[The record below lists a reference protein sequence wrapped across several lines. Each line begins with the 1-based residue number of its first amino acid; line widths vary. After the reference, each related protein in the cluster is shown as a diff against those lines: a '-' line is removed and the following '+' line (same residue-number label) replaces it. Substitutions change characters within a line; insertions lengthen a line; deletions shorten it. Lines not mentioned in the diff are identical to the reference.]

1 MDKINFGNKLPGKT
15 EFAGRRRTTTRTSG
29 FKSHPDSTGGELKIE
44 EVESILVPKGENVT
58 ITFQIPD
65 HNSGD
70 IVAFGGWFSCN
81 ENIKVEVLKGGF
93 TKELHTEPED
103 NNWSKFGSMA
113 TSNTDSNVNETK
125 VIFSASEST
134 YLALYEIG
142 CGIVEHKHL
151 EWAKAEKPVLLNNMY
166 QFAPEANFYSI
177 EGDVNIELS
186 FDSNEVSNKIIHLKS
201 CNRCARFLPININ
214 NERHH
219 LSFSNHCVAEHRRP
233 CSHAG
238 FGRLRNIE
246 TDEIL
251 QLEYGYQL
259 ECRFCKKYEVNA
271 AHNPQR
277 TAAQMK
283 EDGARRRAFELLL
296 TEIFGKSPQLMY
308 REKSGGNELADDI
321 WLKFGKKCF
330 NCPTTIDSPREM
342 HLDHTRP
349 LALLWPLD
357 ETATCLCGSCNSQKR
372 DRAPSEYYSKSKLT
386 ELSNITGLSLTELEN
401 PSPNIDAVKTIVEN
415 LDWLFN
421 TFCQKP
427 ELQKIRDGK
436 LTSDLLLKALQK
448 TINKTEFGRK
458 IDLLKLYRSQYR

>member
-1 MDKINFGNKLPGKT
+1 MFAEYLGNKLPGKT
-15 EFAGRRRTTTRTSG
+15 QFSGRRRTTTRTSG

-44 EVESILVPKGENVT
+44 EVESILIPKGESIL

-70 IVAFGGWFSCN
+70 IVAFGGWYSCN
-81 ENIKVEVLKGGF
+81 DKIKVEVLKGGF
-93 TKELHTEPED
+93 SKELHTQPED

-113 TSNTDSNVNETK
+113 TSNTYTNVAETQVRFTAIENE
-125 VIFSASEST
+125 
-134 YLALYEIG
+134 YLALYEVG
-142 CGIVEHKHL
+142 CGVVEHRHL
-151 EWAKAEKPVLLNNMY
+151 EWAKVEKPVLLKNMY
-166 QFAPEANFYSI
+166 QFAPESNFYSI
-177 EGDVNIELS
+177 EGDVSIELS
-186 FDSNEVSNKIIHLKS
+186 FDLNKTSSTYIYLKS

-233 CSHAG
+233 CSHGG
-238 FGRLRNIE
+238 FGRLKNIE
-246 TDEIL
+246 TDQTI

-283 EDGARRRAFELLL
+283 EDGARRRSFELLL
-296 TEIFGKSPQLMY
+296 TAIFDKSPQLMY
-308 REKSGGNELADDI
+308 REKFNGRELTDDI

-330 NCPTTIDSPREM
+330 NCSTELESPNDM
-342 HLDHTRP
+342 NLDHTRP

-372 DRAPSEYYSKSKLT
+372 DRAPSEFYSPEKLVDLSK
-386 ELSNITGLSLTELEN
+386 ITGLSLNELQS
-401 PSPNIDAVKTIVEN
+401 PSPNLNAVEYLIAN

-421 TFCQKP
+421 SFCQRP

-448 TINKTEFGRK
+448 ILNKTEVGKK
-458 IDLLKLYRSQYR
+458 IDLLKRYRGRN

>member
-1 MDKINFGNKLPGKT
+1 MVTEYLGNKLPGKT
-15 EFAGRRRTTTRTSG
+15 QFSGRRRTTTRTSG

-44 EVESILVPKGENVT
+44 EVESILIPKGENVA

-65 HNSGD
+65 HSSGD
-70 IVAFGGWFSCN
+70 IVAFGGWYSCN
-81 ENIKVEVLKGGF
+81 NKIKIEVFKGGF
-93 TKELHTEPED
+93 GKELHTEPED

-113 TSNTDSNVNETK
+113 TSNTYTNVLQTQVRFTALEDS
-125 VIFSASEST
+125 
-134 YLALYEIG
+134 YLALYEVG

-151 EWAKAEKPVLLNNMY
+151 EWAKSEKPILLRNMY
-166 QFAPEANFYSI
+166 QFAPESNFYSI
-177 EGDVNIELS
+177 EGDVSIELS
-186 FDSNEVSNKIIHLKS
+186 FDSTQTCNVDIHLKS

-219 LSFSNHCVAEHRRP
+219 LSFSNHCVADHRRP
-233 CSHAG
+233 CSHSG
-238 FGRLRNIE
+238 FGKLKNIE
-246 TDEIL
+246 TDEIV

-259 ECRFCKKYEVNA
+259 ECRFCKKFEVNA

-296 TEIFGKSPQLMY
+296 TGIFGKSPQLMY
-308 REKSGGNELADDI
+308 REKSGGRELTDDI
-321 WLKFGKKCF
+321 WLKFEKKCF
-330 NCPTTIDSPREM
+330 NCLANLESSKEM

-372 DRAPSEYYSKSKLT
+372 DRAPSEFYSEEKLI
-386 ELSNITGLSLTELEN
+386 ELSKITGLSLIELKN
-401 PSPNIDAVKTIVEN
+401 PSPNLNAVNYLINN

-421 TFCQKP
+421 SFCQKP

-448 TINKTEFGRK
+448 TLNKTDIGKK
-458 IDLLKLYRSQYR
+458 IDLLKLYRNRD

>member
-1 MDKINFGNKLPGKT
+1 MEKINFGNKLPGKT

-65 HNSGD
+65 HNPGD

-93 TKELHTEPED
+93 PKELHTEPED
-103 NNWSKFGSMA
+103 ENWSKFGSMA
-113 TSNTDSNVNETK
+113 KSNTDSNVSETK
-125 VIFSASEST
+125 VIFTASEST
-134 YLALYEIG
+134 DLALYEIG

-151 EWAKAEKPVLLNNMY
+151 EWAKREKPVLLKNMY

-177 EGDVNIELS
+177 EGNVNIELS

-246 TDEIL
+246 TDQIL
-251 QLEYGYQL
+251 QLE
-259 ECRFCKKYEVNA
+259 
-271 AHNPQR
+271 
-277 TAAQMK
+277 
-283 EDGARRRAFELLL
+283 
-296 TEIFGKSPQLMY
+296 
-308 REKSGGNELADDI
+308 
-321 WLKFGKKCF
+321 
-330 NCPTTIDSPREM
+330 
-342 HLDHTRP
+342 
-349 LALLWPLD
+349 
-357 ETATCLCGSCNSQKR
+357 
-372 DRAPSEYYSKSKLT
+372 
-386 ELSNITGLSLTELEN
+386 
-401 PSPNIDAVKTIVEN
+401 
-415 LDWLFN
+415 
-421 TFCQKP
+421 
-427 ELQKIRDGK
+427 
-436 LTSDLLLKALQK
+436 
-448 TINKTEFGRK
+448 
-458 IDLLKLYRSQYR
+458 